1 MLRIAAYLLIAA
13 LSSGAAFAQEQ
24 PQPQSVP
31 LATVAIIDAD
41 QVFTNSLYGRRVL
54 DDIQQQ
60 TDALEAENA
69 RIADALTEEEKSLA
83 ERREL
88 MSPEN
93 FRDAADAFD
102 ERVQGIRVA
111 RDAKEEA
118 LKQQLAN
125 ARAAFDDAVRPIL
138 GELMQERR
146 ATVLMARRDVILYF
160 GSADITAP
168 AIALIDERL
177 GDGSDLTEPAAE

>member
-24 PQPQSVP
+24 QPQSVP

-83 ERREL
+83 ERREF
-88 MSPEN
+88 MTPES

-125 ARAAFDDAVRPIL
+125 ARTAFDDAVRPIL

-146 ATVLMARRDVILYF
+146 ATVLMSRRDVILYF

-177 GDGSDLTEPAAE
+177 GDGSDLPEPAAE